1 MNEPL
6 YELYGD
12 LPKVP
17 AMPYPSFEEY
27 GAGLRA
33 WQERWPQRMTL
44 ETPGHTL
51 EGRPIYLARVTDRT
65 VPDDDKQILLVN
77 GNHSAGEISP
87 VCGILH
93 FLKWLLSD
101 DPGAARLRRGL
112 IVAAMPII
120 EVDAYVENREKDGQG
135 CFSRGGGQLYGG
147 QWTWD
152 GVSPESKHHEARVFS
167 EVMEQLQPDAYLDL
181 HGAPWRDVGMQ
192 ESVGISFLRLNRC
205 FDPSVV
211 ADIERALDAAGYGVI
226 RPGTQAGRM
235 CVATAAGEL
244 GKAAPHYDSLE
255 EDWAQPYR
263 TMVVPTMLAF
273 HRYHTIS
280 MVGELMWMGA
290 IVVACRRLAEIGM
303 ETGFSEFFPG
313 YPNSLVACS
322 TNLMISAWGKTAAQ
336 RRASRVELWR
346 RGNLALQNGVPI
358 VLKDRMLAS
367 CAVTTEGKRLLL
379 DPATG
384 KGEGREKFLANIEND
399 SRFNAAALSE
409 FFGDFP
415 PTMFAYDPGLD
426 AEKACAE
433 DNAPIRHGLAMRVCL
448 QYRDARLQEV
458 RHNGHLLEE
467 STTDGYLVHHR
478 QGTVVQVNIP
488 PDKVHDL
495 HVVTIRYEAAQ
506 RPIQGF
512 ATEDWRSEALRIPA
526 R

>member
-65 VPDDDKQILLVN
+65 VPDDDKQIFLVN

-101 DPGAARLRRGL
+101 DPGA
-112 IVAAMPII
+112 
-120 EVDAYVENREKDGQG
+120 
-135 CFSRGGGQLYGG
+135 
-147 QWTWD
+147 
-152 GVSPESKHHEARVFS
+152 
-167 EVMEQLQPDAYLDL
+167 
-181 HGAPWRDVGMQ
+181 
-192 ESVGISFLRLNRC
+192 
-205 FDPSVV
+205 
-211 ADIERALDAAGYGVI
+211 
-226 RPGTQAGRM
+226 
-235 CVATAAGEL
+235 
-244 GKAAPHYDSLE
+244 
-255 EDWAQPYR
+255 
-263 TMVVPTMLAF
+263 
-273 HRYHTIS
+273 
-280 MVGELMWMGA
+280 
-290 IVVACRRLAEIGM
+290 
-303 ETGFSEFFPG
+303 
-313 YPNSLVACS
+313 
-322 TNLMISAWGKTAAQ
+322 
-336 RRASRVELWR
+336 
-346 RGNLALQNGVPI
+346 
-358 VLKDRMLAS
+358 
-367 CAVTTEGKRLLL
+367 
-379 DPATG
+379 
-384 KGEGREKFLANIEND
+384 
-399 SRFNAAALSE
+399 
-409 FFGDFP
+409 
-415 PTMFAYDPGLD
+415 
-426 AEKACAE
+426 
-433 DNAPIRHGLAMRVCL
+433 
-448 QYRDARLQEV
+448 ARLQEV